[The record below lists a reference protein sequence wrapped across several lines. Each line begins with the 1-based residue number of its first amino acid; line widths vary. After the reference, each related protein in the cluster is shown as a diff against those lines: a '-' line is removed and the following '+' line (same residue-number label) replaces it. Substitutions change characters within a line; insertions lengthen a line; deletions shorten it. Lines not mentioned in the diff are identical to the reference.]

1 MSALDHHRSIFEEL
15 HRSTVRVFSP
25 VGCILSLYTSR
36 PRHSA
41 RKPSTPALHYR
52 AITLLC
58 QRQTHCGSKSF
69 FTLVLIRPS
78 CALLF
83 ENIQGDNN
91 EHKPRSYNGNSTSQ
105 ILPWSIVEQGASGE
119 IKTLILHPCAFT
131 TYLQLPGLARQ
142 PRAQALYLRNRTPQQ
157 FQKPPAYQRTSGLL

>member
-1 MSALDHHRSIFEEL
+1 LSALDHHRSIFEEL

-105 ILPWSIVEQGASGE
+105 ILPWSIVERGASGE
-119 IKTLILHPCAFT
+119 IKTLILRPCTFA
-131 TYLQLPGLARQ
+131 TYRQITKLARQ
-142 PRAQALYLRNRTPQQ
+142 SQEQASKIRNRTLQLFQQ
-157 FQKPPAYQRTSGLL
+157 S